1 MDDNHLNR
9 ILKNQLEEFEASPPT
24 EAWDHIHQELKRD
37 RKIAFH
43 QRLSTLIV
51 ILSLS
56 ATIFLLLWPPV
67 FQGNVIAEKSE
78 KTIRESEGQDIQ
90 KAGPNPHRI
99 DQIAENSD
107 QSAQLEKKHQ
117 QPLAVERKREPLA
130 AKAYETPLADRT
142 DNLEKGQP
150 DLFSAGPVA
159 DALPADVNKSGKGIS
174 YVPGTS
180 VGRIML
186 KKPDLSILPYRNK
199 KTVTGVLGPVLQEA
213 PFSQEEKV
221 IPKRVNNFEL
231 FAMAIPSMYY
241 HNLETNKSDDLIVSN
256 LEDRSPV
263 SGERI
268 GYKTAVGGAFRYRQ
282 NLEFSLGVIYGW
294 ANESFN
300 FTERTI
306 SGYHTTPSDAEGLSF
321 TTRPE
326 YTENNRTVNFNR
338 KELGIQ
344 LGAALL
350 LFKGRTIEQSVGGNI
365 AVHKNLVNSARTD
378 FEGENIGLRNYFSYL
393 SVFYKM
399 DYRLSRRFDLTIQ
412 PTFNYASF
420 INENETSPV
429 YLKPNNISLNFG
441 LAYHL

>member
-24 EAWDHIHQELKRD
+24 EAWNHIHQELKRD

-56 ATIFLLLWPPV
+56 ATIFLLLRPPV
-67 FQGNVIAEKSE
+67 FQDNVTAGTSE
-78 KTIRESEGQDIQ
+78 KIIKTDGGQDIQ
-90 KAGPNPHRI
+90 KTDPSTDLIN
-99 DQIAENSD
+99 QIAEKSD
-107 QSAQLEKKHQ
+107 QIEKKNSQPLTVKKQ
-117 QPLAVERKREPLA
+117 QPRQVKEEQKTLA
-130 AKAYETPLADRT
+130 ANRT
-142 DNLEKGQP
+142 GNPEKSRPGQ
-150 DLFSAGPVA
+150 FTTGAAA
-159 DALPADVNKSGKGIS
+159 DALPTDVNTPGEDIS
-174 YVPGTS
+174 YESRTS
-180 VGRIML
+180 EGRIML
-186 KKPDLSILPYRNK
+186 KKPDLSLLPHHNK
-199 KTVTGVLGPVLQEA
+199 KQVTGVLAPVLQKA
-213 PFSQEEKV
+213 PFSQEETV
-221 IPKRVNNFEL
+221 IPKRSNRFEL
-231 FAMAIPSMYY
+231 FAMAIPSMFY
-241 HNLETNKSDDLIVSN
+241 HNLETNKSDDLIVGN
-256 LEDRSPV
+256 LEDRNPV
-263 SGERI
+263 SGERV

-326 YTENNRTVNFNR
+326 FIENDRTVTFNR
-338 KELGIQ
+338 RELGIQ

-365 AVHKNLVNSARTD
+365 AVHRNLENNARTD
-378 FEGENIGLRNYFSYL
+378 FETEDIGLRNYFSYL

-429 YLKPNNISLNFG
+429 YIKPNNLSLNFG
-441 LAYHL
+441 LTYHL